1 MGVRARGEVEGV
13 NPAARSV
20 RHLAALCLVALLMV
34 FPLAARS
41 GNGPTRPAQSGHCDP
56 YLPVSRDDP
65 FGYRVRGDRCEGIY
79 VQQITAT
86 PLIVASFGQLD
97 IPQPVPP
104 NSTLLVEWDPGAAGV
119 RLRASSLKPKT
130 YYRMDSRQP
139 ADSRSY
145 RWPTDVLSALK
156 LTAREI
162 GIVAWAE
169 QNVGNA
175 VRNVYLPIRVGRR
188 TDGRESVYELVLI
201 PGDELTEVYVALSSI
216 AADGKR
222 VPVSA
227 AKPLQY
233 GFYPAGRSIRIP
245 VGPLPHA
252 GNYLVEIGATLR
264 GGGAVSHELW
274 FTQRKTQNARR

>member
-1 MGVRARGEVEGV
+1 MAVRAIGEVEGV
-13 NPAARSV
+13 APAARSI
-20 RHLAALCLVALLMV
+20 RHVVALCLIALPMV
-34 FPLAARS
+34 FAPAARS
-41 GNGPTRPAQSGHCDP
+41 GNGADAAVQSGHCDP
-56 YLPVSRDDP
+56 YLPVSRDNP

-97 IPQPVPP
+97 VPQSLAP
-104 NSTLLVEWDPGAAGV
+104 NGTLLVEWDPGAAGV

-156 LTAREI
+156 LTAGDI
-162 GIVAWAE
+162 GIVAWVE
-169 QNVGNA
+169 QKVGDTL
-175 VRNVYLPIRVGRR
+175 RNVYLPIRVGRPVP
-188 TDGRESVYELVLI
+188 GREITYELVLV
-201 PGDELTEVYVALSSI
+201 PGDELSEVYVALSSV
-216 AADGKR
+216 AADGTR
-222 VPVSA
+222 VPVSP
-227 AKPLQY
+227 AKPLKY

-252 GNYLVEIGATLR
+252 GDYLVEIGATLR
-264 GGGAVSHELW
+264 RGGAVSQELW
-274 FTQRKTQNARR
+274 FAQRKMQNARR